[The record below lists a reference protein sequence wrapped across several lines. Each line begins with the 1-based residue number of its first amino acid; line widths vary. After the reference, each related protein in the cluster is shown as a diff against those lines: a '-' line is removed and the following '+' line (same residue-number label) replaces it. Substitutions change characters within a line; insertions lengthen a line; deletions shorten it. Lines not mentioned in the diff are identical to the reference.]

1 MSYIF
6 VNSFKQG
13 LDARRSKISA
23 QQGSLY
29 SGKNIHI
36 NRGGEIEKR
45 KAFVS
50 KFTLPAGTFGL
61 HGTRYGI
68 YTFGSKAAT
77 TFTSPAIPIGII
89 YQQLIAPFTAPAT
102 VAPEMTEVVSVDT
115 YNGVPY
121 VVARFAD
128 GSVYHFFNG
137 VRVTDWD
144 AIVSSSTDMSSFGQA
159 LSDMVTLDADVN
171 SSFSTIGG
179 VPTLTI
185 SKASAGTFTLAATV
199 ANASGG
205 TTNTVS
211 IVSVVA
217 GSSTVAQV
225 SKVQLLGATVPAD
238 VGDTWTV
245 TVNGRA
251 YALKMSAAGI
261 GSAVRTYRDKVYATV
276 QGLLYFC
283 DTQNPAR
290 WKTSY
295 TTGTAPNV
303 ITHNTFAGFESLS
316 SQTGQSDTL
325 VALAP
330 YQNALAVFSRRATQ
344 IWRVVAGDPVDNT
357 PMQFLDNIGTMAP
370 RSAVNFGELDVFF
383 LSDTGIRSLRA
394 RDASNA
400 AVVFDVGTSID
411 PLVIAQLKAENE
423 VTAAKAVG
431 VIEPREGRYLLAFGN
446 TVYVYSFFPAS
457 NISAWT
463 TYEPGFA
470 ISDWAIQTNQLYCR
484 SGNTIYLYGG
494 DSGDVYDNSPA
505 EVELSWFDADKP
517 AHRKRFHGLDLSCE
531 GTWTIQYSTDPVS
544 NQFVTAGYVTGQ
556 NFSLPAFGIAGY
568 GTHIG
573 VKLSSNDTTATKLS
587 SAAIHFE
594 FTEPPK

>member
-61 HGTRYGI
+61 HGTRFGL
-68 YTFGSKAAT
+68 YTFGSENLSAQT
-77 TFTSPAIPIGII
+77 PAGVV
-89 YQQLIAPFTAPAT
+89 YQRL
-102 VAPEMTEVVSVDT
+102 VAPSTPAMIEMVSVDT

-121 VVARFAD
+121 VVARFDNGA
-128 GSVYHFFNG
+128 VHHFYNG
-137 VRVTDWD
+137 TRVSDWD
-144 AIVSSSTDMSSFGQA
+144 SISPVNMNAVAEALADLVSLDVDVNAVSFTSDNIPYVQITAVEVNKSFSVSANVINGGSSNNTVVVSSVTEASV
-159 LSDMVTLDADVN
+159 SDYQIMKVSLNGGYNAASPTFDNAD
-171 SSFSTIGG
+171 SW
-179 VPTLTI
+179 
-185 SKASAGTFTLAATV
+185 
-199 ANASGG
+199 
-205 TTNTVS
+205 S
-211 IVSVVA
+211 I
-217 GSSTVAQV
+217 
-225 SKVQLLGATVPAD
+225 
-238 VGDTWTV
+238 
-245 TVNGRA
+245 TVNERT
-251 YALKMSAAGI
+251 YKVMPSAAGV
-261 GSAVRTYRDKVYATV
+261 GSSVKTYRDKIYATV
-276 QGLLYFC
+276 QGLLYFS
-283 DTQNPAR
+283 DTQNPTV

-295 TTGTAPNV
+295 TTGTV
-303 ITHNTFAGFESLS
+303 TKNTFAGFESLS

-325 VALAP
+325 VAAAP
-330 YQNALAVFSRRATQ
+330 YQNSLAVFSRRATQ

-357 PMQFLDNIGTMAP
+357 PIQFLDNIGTMAP

-411 PLVIAQLKAENE
+411 PLVIAQLKAETE

-431 VIEPREGRYLLAFGN
+431 VIEPREGRYLLAIGN
-446 TVYVYSFFPAS
+446 QVYVYSFFPAS

-494 DSGDVYDNSPA
+494 DTGDDYDNSPA

-517 AHRKRFHGLDLSCE
+517 AHRKRFHGIDLSCE
-531 GTWTIQYSTDPVS
+531 GAWEIEYSTDPVS

-594 FTEPPK
+594 FTDPPK